1 LRPPREP
8 EHQEE
13 GVKKAYPKF
22 PEEKPDRRRRSRSR
36 PGFHDRRSAPR
47 YSSDFPVTIALG
59 KEGAETVLEGIA
71 RDVSDGGMLIEMRDG
86 TLLPMG
92 SEIRLK
98 FHIPKATMPEEY
110 IHGRLEV
117 EGTIIRRQ
125 SETNFYNIT
134 FKETL
139 SQRLSRTV
147 WRYLRIGATFGIAV
161 ALALIILSKVQNLR
175 FFWFDIP
182 VFLYSISVGSYLVS
196 RFLFAAF
203 YHPPHASEDR
213 LPTVSM
219 IIPAFNEEDLIRRAL
234 VHTLEIAYPRDK
246 MECIV
251 VDDGS
256 SDGTLRTIE
265 KVHEEYPELV
275 VVDLGGNY
283 GKRYALAAGARIA
296 KGEIIIFMDSD
307 SFLRPEA
314 IRYLVQGFSDPEIAA
329 VSGHC
334 EVENQWTNFLTKMQA
349 VRYYIGFRIIK
360 GAESV
365 FSAVT
370 CLSGPLSAYRR
381 EIVMEF
387 LEPWVNQ
394 SFFGRPATF
403 GDDRSLTNFI
413 LKKRK
418 VIYDAR
424 AITTTFVPE
433 TYSQFF
439 RQQVRWKRS
448 WFRESLRAGAFMWRK
463 QPLMSISFYLGFILP
478 LIGPFVVFRAMV
490 FLPVWQGVTPFSYIF
505 GVVLMSALMCSSY
518 LFEKRSRLWV
528 YGIPFC
534 FFYMFILIW
543 QLPWA
548 MLTFWKT
555 GWGTRG

>member
-1 LRPPREP
+1 VE
-8 EHQEE
+8 
-13 GVKKAYPKF
+13 KTYFKF
-22 PEEKPDRRRRSRSR
+22 PEEKPDRRKRSKSR
-36 PGFHDRRSAPR
+36 PDYHDRRGTPR
-47 YSSDFPVTIALG
+47 YSSDFPVTIFVG
-59 KEGAETVLEGIA
+59 NDGAAVTLNGVA
-71 RDVSDGGMLIEMRDG
+71 RDVSDGGMLIEMKDG
-86 TLLPMG
+86 TPLAAG
-92 SEIRLK
+92 SEIRIK
-98 FHIPKATMPEEY
+98 FHIPEATMPEEY
-110 IHGRLEV
+110 IHGKLEV
-117 EGTIIRRQ
+117 EGTVLRRQ
-125 SETNFYNIT
+125 SETNFYNIA
-134 FKETL
+134 FKENL
-139 SQRLSRTV
+139 SKRLSRTV
-147 WRYLRIGATFGIAV
+147 WRYLRIVAIFGIALT
-161 ALALIILSKVQNLR
+161 LALIVFSKVQNLR

-182 VFLYSISVGSYLVS
+182 VFLYSICVGSFLVS

-203 YHPPHASEDR
+203 YRPPRDSEHD
-213 LPTVSM
+213 LPTVSL

-234 VHTLEIAYPRDK
+234 IHSLEIAYPRDK

-251 VDDGS
+251 VNDGS
-256 SDGTLRTIE
+256 SDGTLNTIE
-265 KVHEEYPELV
+265 EVHKEYPELV
-275 VVDLGGNY
+275 VLDLDRNR
-283 GKRYALAAGARIA
+283 GKRYALAAGAKIS

-314 IRYLVQGFSDPEIAA
+314 IRHLVQGFADPEIAA

-365 FSAVT
+365 FNSVT

-381 EIVMEF
+381 NVVMQF
-387 LEPWVNQ
+387 LDPWVNQ
-394 SFFGRPATF
+394 TFFGREATF

-424 AITTTFVPE
+424 AVTTTFVPE
-433 TYSQFF
+433 NYSQFF

-463 QPLMSISFYLGFILP
+463 QPLMSASFYLGFILP
-478 LIGPFVVFRAMV
+478 LIGPFVVLRAII
-490 FLPVWQGVTPFSYIF
+490 FLPVFQGVTPFTYIF
-505 GVVLMSALMCSSY
+505 GIVLMSALMCSTY
-518 LFEKRSRLWV
+518 LFEKRSRLWF

-548 MLTFWKT
+548 MVTFWKT